1 MPEIFYR
8 ENGPSSKI
16 TEADRQAYRNMLAKT
31 ARNAAQRQ
39 VNYQTQINRFR
50 IPKASEIGDEDVPYS
65 SNFERG
71 IFQARGNSINL
82 ANRIAAEEAAAKKA
96 EEIAREKAI
105 ANTAARKRMFYAK
118 GKGGR
123 RTKKHHKKSHKKSRR
138 SHRHRSA

>member
-1 MPEIFYR
+1 M
-8 ENGPSSKI
+8 
-16 TEADRQAYRNMLAKT
+16 TEAQYQAYLNTLAK
-31 ARNAAQRQ
+31 ADRNAAQRRA
-39 VNYQTQINRFR
+39 NYQAQINRFR
-50 IPKASEIGDEDVPYS
+50 IPKASEISGDVPYS

-96 EEIAREKAI
+96 EETARAKAI